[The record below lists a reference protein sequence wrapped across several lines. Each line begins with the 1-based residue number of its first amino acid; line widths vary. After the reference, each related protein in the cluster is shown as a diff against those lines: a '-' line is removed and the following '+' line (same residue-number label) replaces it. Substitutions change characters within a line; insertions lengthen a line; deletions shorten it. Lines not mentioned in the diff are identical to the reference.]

1 MIVAREN
8 QLRLLEGI
16 IAALFVLNLADAMFT
31 LLWVRLGLATEA
43 NHLLRDLVEQHA
55 ILFMVVKISLVSLGS
70 LILWRRRHRPAA
82 VIAIFA
88 AFVVYYA
95 VLLYH
100 LRFASWLLTRI

>member
-8 QLRLLEGI
+8 QLHWFEGL
-16 IAALFVLNLADAMFT
+16 IAALFVLNLADGMFT

-43 NHLLRDLVEQHA
+43 NHLLRELVEQHA
-55 ILFMVVKISLVSLGS
+55 ILFMTVKIGLVSLGS
-70 LILWRRRHRPAA
+70 LILWSRRQRPTA
-82 VIAIFA
+82 VVAIFT